1 MANPINRFYK
11 GCIFDLDGT
20 LVNTLPEIA
29 CSVNTVLERHKKTPY
44 QEHEYKNFIGY
55 GVEHLIKESFQIPFS
70 HELFP
75 TIYEEVLTEY
85 RKNSGVLSEPFPY
98 IHEILQDLST
108 KNIPLAILTNK
119 PQAMAEKSI
128 DHFFSSI
135 PFDPIIGAQDSVPK
149 KPHPYGLHAVLKQWD
164 VPASQVIFFGDS
176 TVDIQTAKAANITV
190 GAVGW
195 GFSSQQELQ
204 TSNPDQLYSH
214 PKELH
219 NNISTLFGK

>member
-1 MANPINRFYK
+1 MANPVNRFYK

-44 QEHEYKNFIGY
+44 REHEYKNFIGY
-55 GVEHLIKESFQIPFS
+55 GVEHLIKESFQISFS

-98 IHEILQDLST
+98 IQEILQDLST

-128 DHFFSSI
+128 DHFFLLHFRST
-135 PFDPIIGAQDSVPK
+135 PLLVPR
-149 KPHPYGLHAVLKQWD
+149 
-164 VPASQVIFFGDS
+164 
-176 TVDIQTAKAANITV
+176 
-190 GAVGW
+190 
-195 GFSSQQELQ
+195 
-204 TSNPDQLYSH
+204 
-214 PKELH
+214 
-219 NNISTLFGK
+219 TLFLKNRTPMVFTLY